1 MYYIYVIQHTKTKQ
15 IYVGIT
21 NDLKRRLREHNTG
34 RQKAT
39 LRKEGKRVF
48 IYCEVYR
55 SKEDA
60 ERRERKIKQHG
71 SNIRWLKDRIKNS
84 LL

>member
-39 LRKEGKRVF
+39 LRKEGK
-48 IYCEVYR
+48 
-55 SKEDA
+55 
-60 ERRERKIKQHG
+60 
-71 SNIRWLKDRIKNS
+71 
-84 LL
+84 